1 MKNYSKLFGIIAL
14 AAMVAL
20 AFTGCS
26 DGSSGSSGG
35 SLTITNLGSFNG
47 CYVVAKGGA
56 GPTNGYGACQSVT
69 LVPEVIMVGRK
80 VSGGSV
86 TLPVKRVIGTSITP
100 YSGDATV
107 SFEVHAKLLD
117 SVFLESAGDLDM
129 GTKIGEVMVT
139 FVDGIAEGALVP

>member
-1 MKNYSKLFGIIAL
+1 
-14 AAMVAL
+14 
-20 AFTGCS
+20 
-26 DGSSGSSGG
+26 
-35 SLTITNLGSFNG
+35 
-47 CYVVAKGGA
+47 
-56 GPTNGYGACQSVT
+56 
-69 LVPEVIMVGRK
+69 MVGRK

-86 TLPVKRVIGTSITP
+86 TLPVKRVIGTSITS